1 MKILGLTAPMSWNSA
16 AALIVDG
23 KLIAAVEE
31 ERFNGLKHSPRIIPL
46 KSIEYCLKQA
56 KINPQDIDVIAFGY
70 RHPLEYYLRSL
81 FENFKN
87 GNFSRGIR
95 EFGAFAEY
103 YVGLIRLFDWFSVKG
118 FRLKGKNKIKTFF
131 IPHHLAHAASA
142 FYCSGFKEAN
152 IITLDGQG
160 EEDSGS
166 VWIGNCH
173 GLKKIK
179 SISSNQSLGWVYES
193 ITSLIGFKSHSH
205 EGKTMGLAAWGKKK
219 LNYSKYWQITSDGYR
234 LLPKWKTR
242 LFAKFGPQRSPDQP
256 IGDLHRNLANMVQS
270 FTQKAGQSLAKW
282 AYSQNPS
289 RNLCLAGGVALN
301 CDMNSQIKKLPF
313 VQKIFIQP
321 ASSDAGTAIGA
332 AMEISNRLGEKT
344 NFKMTHAYWGPE
356 FSDREIEAVLKGAKV
371 NYQKVDRIDLEVA
384 KLLADGQ
391 IVSWFQGRMEIGP
404 RALGNRSILGHPGLK
419 GMKDKINN
427 QVKHRESWR
436 PFAPSVLDDYG
447 SVYFNDYSSHPF
459 MILGFDT
466 NKKGQ
471 HDLSQAIH
479 IDNTA
484 RVQSVVKKDNP
495 LYYSMI
501 SEFARITGISAVIN
515 TSFNDAEQPLVCTPK
530 EALKTFFGTG
540 IDCLAIGSF
549 LVKKSE
555 IKNS

>member
-16 AALIVDG
+16 AALIIDG

-31 ERFNGLKHSPRIIPL
+31 ERFNGLKHSPRIIPI
-46 KSIEYCLKQA
+46 KSIIYCLKQA
-56 KINPQDIDVIAFGY
+56 NIKPSEIDAIAFGY
-70 RHPLEYYLRSL
+70 RHPIGYYCRSF
-81 FENFKN
+81 FENLKN
-87 GNFSRGIR
+87 GNPKRGFR
-95 EFGAFAEY
+95 ELGAFAEY
-103 YVGLIRLFDWFSVKG
+103 YVGLIRLFDWFKDQG
-118 FRLKGKNKIKTFF
+118 FRTAGPEKIKTFF

-166 VWIGNCH
+166 IWVGNSK

-193 ITSLIGFKSHSH
+193 VTSLIGFKPHSH

-219 LNYSKYWQITSDGYR
+219 LSYSKYWKITPKGYK
-234 LLPKWKTR
+234 LLPKWKEN
-242 LFAKFGPQRSPDQP
+242 LFAKFGPKRSPDQP
-256 IGDLHRNLANMVQS
+256 LTDTHQNLANMVQS

-282 AYSQNPS
+282 AYQKNPS
-289 RNLCLAGGVALN
+289 NNLCLAGGVALN
-301 CDMNSQIKKLPF
+301 CDMNSQIWKLPF
-313 VQKIFIQP
+313 VKNIFIQP

-332 AMEISNRLGEKT
+332 AMEISHRFKEKP

-356 FSDREIEAVLKGAKV
+356 YSDNEIETVLKGAKI
-371 NYQKVDRIDLEVA
+371 NYQKIDHIDKEVA
-384 KLLADGQ
+384 KLLADGK

-427 QVKHRESWR
+427 EVKHRENWR
-436 PFAPSVLDDYG
+436 PFAPSVLDEAG
-447 SVYFNDYSSHPF
+447 PTYFQNYCTHPF

-471 HDLSQAIH
+471 KDLSQGIH

-484 RVQSVVKKDNP
+484 RIQSVVKTDNP
-495 LYYSMI
+495 LYHSMI
-501 SEFARITGISAVIN
+501 TEFAKITGIPAVIN

-540 IDCLAIGSF
+540 IDYLAIGNF
-549 LVKKSE
+549 LVKKPNN
-555 IKNS
+555 K

>member
-16 AALIVDG
+16 AALIIDG

-31 ERFNGLKHSPRIIPL
+31 ERFNGLKHSPRIIPI
-46 KSIEYCLKQA
+46 KSIEFCLKQG
-56 KINPQDIDVIAFGY
+56 KIKPSEIDAIALGY
-70 RHPLEYYLRSL
+70 RHPISYYLRS
-81 FENFKN
+81 FWENLKN
-87 GNFSRGIR
+87 RNLKRGVR

-103 YVGLIRLFDWFSVKG
+103 YVGLIRLTDWLKEKG
-118 FRLKGKNKIKTFF
+118 FRMSGSDKLKIYF

-152 IITLDGQG
+152 VITLDGQG

-166 VWIGNCH
+166 IWIGNSK

-193 ITSLIGFKSHSH
+193 ITDLIGFKPHSH

-219 LNYSKYWQITSDGYR
+219 LNYQKYWQITPNGYH
-234 LLPKWKTR
+234 LTHNWKQMIFDKYGPKR
-242 LFAKFGPQRSPDQP
+242 NPDEP
-256 IGDLHRNLANMVQS
+256 LTDTHRNLAHMVQS

-282 AYSQNPS
+282 AYQQNPS
-289 RNLCLAGGVALN
+289 SNFCLAGGVALN
-301 CDMNSQIKKLPF
+301 CDMNSQIWKLPF
-313 VQKIFIQP
+313 VKNIFIQP

-332 AMEISNRLGEKT
+332 AMEISNRLGEKS

-356 FSDREIEAVLKGAKV
+356 FSDTEIESVLKGAKV
-371 NYQKVDRIDLEVA
+371 NYQKVSRIDQEVA
-384 KLLADGQ
+384 KLLAEGK

-427 QVKHRESWR
+427 EVKHRENWR
-436 PFAPSVLDDYG
+436 PFAPSILDETG
-447 SVYFNDYSSHPF
+447 PNYFDKYYTHPF

-471 HDLSQAIH
+471 KDLSQGIH
-479 IDNTA
+479 IDKTA
-484 RVQSVVKKDNP
+484 RIQSVTKSNNP

-501 SEFARITGISAVIN
+501 NEFAKITGIPGVIN

-530 EALKTFFGTG
+530 EALRTFFGTG
-540 IDCLAIGSF
+540 IDYLAIGSF
-549 LVKKSE
+549 LVGKP
-555 IKNS
+555 NNNQ